1 MAAAVL
7 MIISPLLNAA
17 ALVEWVSP
25 YTDSFLCVSAGV
37 SGPVRPGGAV
47 LSQLP
52 RHTQLLLLRRRF
64 RLLPRPLSGRALPSQ
79 VPAHQ
84 RRHKNMSPFNVL
96 QTHHTQ
102 TTPPVL
108 HKSDRLSPTVHFDP
122 PRTVRCLKT
131 PGGAPAGLWE
141 RAEGG
146 WDSASVLLFR
156 KETEV
161 CEAQVLSFFFF
172 VWKHTLARTKTRD
185 QALKKRTR
193 TAEKWQFPRARL
205 FVFFCFFF
213 SLCWNSLPILPS
225 FRCLAFQES
234 VFPSEMKRS
243 RTLKRLKSKTKRR
256 K

>member
-84 RRHKNMSPFNVL
+84 RRHKNMSPSNVL

-161 CEAQVLSFFFF
+161 CEAQVLSFFFLCGNTHLRAQ
-172 VWKHTLARTKTRD
+172 KHVTKLLRRGRGPQKSD
-185 QALKKRTR
+185 SSRGPASL
-193 TAEKWQFPRARL
+193 FF
-205 FVFFCFFF
+205 FVFFSVYVGILFQSCRHSVAWHSR
-213 SLCWNSLPILPS
+213 SLCSQVKWNGAELL
-225 FRCLAFQES
+225 RD
-234 VFPSEMKRS
+234 
-243 RTLKRLKSKTKRR
+243 
-256 K
+256 